1 MRTNLRTPG
10 RVRRRGT
17 GGVSLP
23 NGPKPSFGGMEEGA
37 GWSRPTRD
45 PSSRCSQN
53 NNWNNLVQSYNN
65 HKGRGAGTH
74 KSQNRCIA
82 MGGHIGRVHM
92 KVAPSYAE
100 RGHGPG
106 REAHPGGHDSSRAD
120 RRSSTSFGRTTA
132 LARADRRAPTNAHSH
147 AQDPEC
153 HDNHHYAE
161 NQRCKIPRRNDTLS
175 IKPEEIESDVD

>member
-1 MRTNLRTPG
+1 MVPNPGFRGYGRPAWAGPVIPVPAVLIITIGITMFNLIITI
-10 RVRRRGT
+10 RVVKLT
-17 GGVSLP
+17 KSMHSHGGP
-23 NGPKPSFGGMEEGA
+23 
-37 GWSRPTRD
+37 
-45 PSSRCSQN
+45 
-53 NNWNNLVQSYNN
+53 
-65 HKGRGAGTH
+65 
-74 KSQNRCIA
+74 
-82 MGGHIGRVHM
+82 HIGRVHM